1 MTDAYFNILK
11 TPQSQSDY
19 ILTRINRIQ
28 NDLDAT
34 LSNLDATYVKGR
46 LRFDRP
52 APANSADVNDT
63 DLLYDRVLTVTF
75 EYILI
80 NNAGTLNWVRSAL
93 STF

>member
-52 APANSADVNDT
+52 APANSTDVNDT
-63 DLLYDRVLTVTF
+63 DLLYDRVVTATY